1 MLPSST
7 LPLLLLLASP
17 NLLPTGCCSQV
28 VSGLVLETAS
38 PIPQVVKIGP
48 EEMEELW
55 VPIPRFVELHDI
67 MLQIVQKMLL
77 RRGRTAEP
85 IRGGWRI
92 ERVVKRG
99 RETEGSWSPAGWAP
113 SATWAPSGQT
123 HQLKPFFMRDRVT
136 KVGKSMNRDG
146 LFERILKWPG
156 NLQDESQKVRKLSN
170 QIDLFPWSNNAWVKG
185 ILRKF

>member
-1 MLPSST
+1 M
-7 LPLLLLLASP
+7 
-17 NLLPTGCCSQV
+17 
-28 VSGLVLETAS
+28 SGLVLETAS
-38 PIPQVVKIGP
+38 PIPQVVKMGA

-67 MLQIVQKMLL
+67 MLQIVRKMLL
-77 RRGRTAEP
+77 RRWRTAEP

-113 SATWAPSGQT
+113 SVTLAPSGTLPASGQT
-123 HQLKPFFMRDRVT
+123 DQLKPFFMRRDRVT

-146 LFERILKWPG
+146 LFERILK
-156 NLQDESQKVRKLSN
+156 
-170 QIDLFPWSNNAWVKG
+170 
-185 ILRKF
+185 